1 MKPIHIAIV
10 STISKPGAVE
20 ANLRQIADF
29 AEQAGRDG
37 VDLLLTPELSACGY
51 GAYPEVLATAERAG
65 EGPIFQALKQMSQGN
80 HLVVAAGFV
89 EAYETKRFLA
99 HYVVFP
105 DGRFVVQRKNRV
117 RPSELPLDPAAE
129 LTQPDPAEAGQPREP
144 MLVFFEVKGVRCVVA
159 ICADSGIDGLHDL
172 LAAQGVELLL
182 VPTGAGGSRDDRVTT
197 EELRTEAG
205 RQKYLHWLERV
216 FFPGASVIDCIRHKR
231 ALAAVN
237 LCGDDG
243 QRHSHLGHG
252 MIITPMGEVAAFF
265 HGLPNLDRQ
274 RPMYAHAVIDL
285 EDRVE

>member
-1 MKPIHIAIV
+1 LKNIHVAIA
-10 STISKPGAVE
+10 STTSKPGAVE
-20 ANLRQIADF
+20 ANLRQIAGF
-29 AEQAGRDG
+29 AKQAGRDG

-51 GAYPEVLATAERAG
+51 GGYPEVLATAECAG
-65 EGPIFQALKQMSQGN
+65 EGPIFQALKQMSQEN
-80 HLVVAAGFV
+80 RLVVAAGFV
-89 EAYETKRFLA
+89 EASENKRFLA
-99 HYVVFP
+99 HYIVFP
-105 DGRFVVQRKNRV
+105 DGRFIVQRKNRV
-117 RPSELPLDPAAE
+117 TPSEHPIDPAGE
-129 LTQPDPAEAGQPREP
+129 LIQSDPTEVGQPREP
-144 MLVFFEVKGVRCVVA
+144 QFSFFEIKGVRCVVA
-159 ICADSGIDGLHDL
+159 ICADSGVTGLDEL
-172 LAAQGVELLL
+172 LATQGIELLL

-197 EELRTEAG
+197 EALRTDAG
-205 RQKYLHWLERV
+205 RQKYLQWLERV

-252 MIITPMGEVAAFF
+252 MVITPMGEVAAFF